1 MINNLI
7 IKKKLVQLGLTS
19 LALVN
24 GAINLGCGRVVEAE
38 EAKEILSI
46 IEVENTELAT
56 TTPKVTV
63 APSVTPTIAP
73 TNTPSPTSAPTPTQG
88 PSPTPYDPY
97 TLTNEEA
104 IEIGTYIYDDY
115 IKYYT
120 TVEGSFFQKYAG
132 EYTKED
138 MINIVCLFNQKYPAL
153 YPNRA
158 SACSSGDLQNLITFC
173 EDVIN
178 VKLKE
183 ALNEGKARM
192 FRYSE
197 LLKDGRPE
205 KELLEKLENDFL
217 NISSGNVSNEDIFK
231 CWGDAIKLAI
241 NAEETFNGW
250 DNFDTLMFYYMLRG
264 EYYYFLNQPEV
275 FNNLPCYIPSEYVFE
290 NRKGMNLY
298 LKDAFS
304 YISTTTKQKYSGLT
318 NAEYDSYI
326 GCFDKILAKF
336 NEKNIDGD
344 NYIKQRKKNSN

>member
-24 GAINLGCGRVVEAE
+24 GTINLGCGRVVEAE

-56 TTPKVTV
+56 TTPKVTSI
-63 APSVTPTIAP
+63 PSVTPTIVS
-73 TNTPSPTSAPTPTQG
+73 TNTPSPTSTPTPTQG

-104 IEIGTYIYDDY
+104 IEIGTYIYDNY

-173 EDVIN
+173 EDIIN
-178 VKLKE
+178 VSIKE
-183 ALNEGKARM
+183 ADSKGQTII
-192 FRYSE
+192 FPYSVF
-197 LLKDGRPE
+197 LKNGRPE
-205 KELLEKLENDFL
+205 KELLEEIENNFDA
-217 NISSGNVSNEDIFK
+217 IASGNVSNEDIYK
-231 CWGDAIKLAI
+231 CWGKAIKLAI
-241 NAEETFNGW
+241 NADKTFENW
-250 DNFDTLMFYYMLRG
+250 NSFNTLMFYYRLRG
-264 EYYYFLNQPEV
+264 EYYYFLGRPQV

-290 NRKGMNLY
+290 NKKGTKLY
-298 LKDAFS
+298 LEDAFLYVS
-304 YISTTTKQKYSGLT
+304 STNKQKYSGLT
-318 NAEYDSYI
+318 NAEYDSYR